1 MAQVNKRILIV
12 DDEKDVGRTFK
23 MILENYGFDIDC
35 FTDPAMAMEKFKPN
49 LYDLIILDIR
59 MAEINGF
66 ELYDKLKSRDPEIK
80 TLFITALN
88 SVEPY
93 NTRNSKVYPL
103 SGVRQFMKKPV
114 SSEELLGQVYS
125 MLVSQELYEDG

>member
-1 MAQVNKRILIV
+1 VNKRILIV

-23 MILENYGFDIDC
+23 MILENYGFEIDF
-35 FTDPAMAMEKFKPN
+35 FTDPAMALETFKPN
-49 LYDLIILDIR
+49 LYHLIILDIR

-66 ELYDKLKSRDPEIK
+66 ELYDKLKSMDPNIK

-103 SGVRQFMKKPV
+103 SGVRHFMKKPV
-114 SSEELLGQVYS
+114 SSEDLLGQVYS
-125 MLVSQELYEDG
+125 MLVRQELYEDG

>member
-23 MILENYGFDIDC
+23 MILENYGFDIDF
-35 FTDPAMAMEKFKPN
+35 FTDPAMALETFKPN
-49 LYDLIILDIR
+49 LYHLIILDIR

-66 ELYDKLKSRDPEIK
+66 ELYDKLKSRDPNIK

-103 SGVRQFMKKPV
+103 SGVRHFMKKPV
-114 SSEELLGQVYS
+114 SSEDLLGQVYS

>member
-23 MILENYGFDIDC
+23 MILENYGFEIDF
-35 FTDPAMAMEKFKPN
+35 FTDPAMALETFKPN
-49 LYDLIILDIR
+49 LYHLIILDIR

-66 ELYDKLKSRDPEIK
+66 ELYDKLKSMDPNIK

-103 SGVRQFMKKPV
+103 SGVRHFIKKPV
-114 SSEELLGQVYS
+114 SSEDLLGQVYS
-125 MLVSQELYEDG
+125 MLVRQELYEDG

>member
-1 MAQVNKRILIV
+1 MAEVKKRILIV
-12 DDEKDVGRTFK
+12 DDEKDVGWTLK
-23 MILENYGFDIDC
+23 LILENYGFDIDC
-35 FTDPAMAMEKFKPN
+35 FTDSATALEKFKPN
-49 LYDLIILDIR
+49 RYDLIILDIR

-66 ELYDKLKSRDPEIK
+66 ELYDELKSRDSNIK
-80 TLFITALN
+80 TLFITALS

-103 SGVRQFMKKPV
+103 RGVRHFMKKPV

-125 MLVSQELYEDG
+125 MMVPEEIEDG

>member
-23 MILENYGFDIDC
+23 MILENYGFEIDF
-35 FTDPAMAMEKFKPN
+35 FTDPSMALETFKPN
-49 LYDLIILDIR
+49 LYHLIILDIR

-66 ELYDKLKSRDPEIK
+66 ELYDKLKSRDPNIK

-103 SGVRQFMKKPV
+103 SGVRHFMKKPV
-114 SSEELLGQVYS
+114 SSEDLLGQVYS
-125 MLVSQELYEDG
+125 MLVRQELYEDG

>member
-23 MILENYGFDIDC
+23 MILENYGFDIDF
-35 FTDPAMAMEKFKPN
+35 FTDPAMVLETFKPN
-49 LYDLIILDIR
+49 LYDLTILDIK
-59 MAEINGF
+59 MPEINGF
-66 ELYDKLKSRDPEIK
+66 ELYDKLKSRDPNIK

-103 SGVRQFMKKPV
+103 SGVRHFMKKPV
-114 SSEELLGQVYS
+114 SSEDLLGQVYS
-125 MLVSQELYEDG
+125 MLISQELYEDG

>member
-1 MAQVNKRILIV
+1 V

-23 MILENYGFDIDC
+23 MILENYGFEIDF
-35 FTDPAMAMEKFKPN
+35 FTDPAMALETFKPN
-49 LYDLIILDIR
+49 LYHLIILDIR

-66 ELYDKLKSRDPEIK
+66 ELYDKLKSMDPNIK

-103 SGVRQFMKKPV
+103 SGVRHFMKKPV
-114 SSEELLGQVYS
+114 SSEDLLGQVYS
-125 MLVSQELYEDG
+125 MLVRQELYEDG

>member
-1 MAQVNKRILIV
+1 MAEVKKRILIV
-12 DDEKDVGRTFK
+12 DDEKDVGWTLK
-23 MILENYGFDIDC
+23 LILENYGFDIDC
-35 FTDPAMAMEKFKPN
+35 FTDSATALEKFKPN

-66 ELYDKLKSRDPEIK
+66 ELYDHLKSRDSNIK
-80 TLFITALN
+80 TLFITALS

-103 SGVRQFMKKPV
+103 RGVRHFMKKPV

-125 MLVSQELYEDG
+125 MMVPEEIEDG